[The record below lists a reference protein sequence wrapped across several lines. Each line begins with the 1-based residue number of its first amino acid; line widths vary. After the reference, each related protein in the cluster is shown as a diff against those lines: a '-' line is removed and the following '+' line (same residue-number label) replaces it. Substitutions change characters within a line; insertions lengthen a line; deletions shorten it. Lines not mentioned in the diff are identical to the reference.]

1 MGAGKRARRLHS
13 FSRCERSD
21 PSLNPSEA
29 RWRSQKKVTDGL
41 MIDPLWVKKKER
53 TFSLAHFHRRANLG
67 TRCCCSRG
75 DCFDCSSQRTIV
87 FETSFWFFC
96 ASRHIVATVTH
107 PRCCSSLLSCGYLC
121 CAVVYTY
128 M

>member
-41 MIDPLWVKKKER
+41 MIDPLWVKKKR
-53 TFSLAHFHRRANLG
+53 TYLLARTLSPTSEFGNALLLLP
-67 TRCCCSRG
+67 RG
-75 DCFDCSSQRTIV
+75 LFRLLVSENDC
-87 FETSFWFFC
+87 
-96 ASRHIVATVTH
+96 
-107 PRCCSSLLSCGYLC
+107 L
-121 CAVVYTY
+121 
-128 M
+128 